1 LLEQKKKE
9 AEAYLLQ
16 QKEQLKQDAQRA
28 LEEEAK
34 KKIQ

>member
-1 LLEQKKKE
+1 
-9 AEAYLLQ
+9 LLQ

-34 KKIQ
+34 KKIQWVFSEL